1 MLGAS
6 VAISRGHLKPCDVSS
21 DQPESLLPLFWF
33 IVCMFA
39 LFMYHQIPPALGV
52 PVVGC
57 VRSQM
62 KNAMKNIF
70 VPQHIV

>member
-39 LFMYHQIPPALGV
+39 LFMYHQIPPALGACTGEELAN
-52 PVVGC
+52 PTGGF
-57 VRSQM
+57 SG
-62 KNAMKNIF
+62 
-70 VPQHIV
+70 